1 MTEDIQDTIE
11 SQETHHYVSE
21 RKLRGRRD
29 TKMQPPLT
37 PMIDVTFQLLLFFLL
52 TMQFREAE
60 GRIPGTL
67 PPVGQGVSA
76 SVAKEVK
83 LRIQRTGEGAEYFIG
98 RQSVGVNAPEPLF
111 RTLVNAREQLSADAP
126 LVIEPDFQV
135 PWKYV
140 VEAFAQAVKAKFE
153 KIGFGAVSRGVG

>member
-1 MTEDIQDTIE
+1 MAKPKEELTGDAVV
-11 SQETHHYVSE
+11 HYQSA
-21 RKLRGRRD
+21 RKHRRPP
-29 TKMQPPLT
+29 KKSMQPPLT

-67 PPVGQGVSA
+67 PPVGMGAQA

-83 LRIQRTGEGAEYFIG
+83 LRIQRTGEGTEYFIG
-98 RQSVGVNAPEPLF
+98 RQSVGVNAPEPLY

-126 LVIEPDFQV
+126 LVIEPDFKV
-135 PWKYV
+135 PWRYV
-140 VEAFAQAVKAKFE
+140 VEAFAQAVKARFE
-153 KIGFGAVSRGVG
+153 KIGFGAVSRGAG